1 MPDGVSTFQVYVTLP
16 RLAVEGATMAI
27 DFEATD
33 AVAGT
38 TVRHSSVF
46 RGRSDDRS
54 PYRTAAALGPSP
66 WDRWIPW
73 AFVAFP
79 ASCWRRTGP

>member
-1 MPDGVSTFQVYVTLP
+1 MPDRVSTFQVYVTLP
-16 RLAVEGATMAI
+16 RSAVEGASMAI

-46 RGRSDDRS
+46 RGPER
-54 PYRTAAALGPSP
+54 
-66 WDRWIPW
+66 
-73 AFVAFP
+73 
-79 ASCWRRTGP
+79 